1 MVYAFIFTIC
11 GFISKLLRA
20 AWTTLVSEPA
30 VLAVPSEQQGLSF
43 RELMEDLSS
52 KQQAVKQLKQRLL
65 EALQANKA
73 QEVMQILRTEKL
85 DIDTVLEVDDP
96 SMVLASYKQGE
107 DKGRDPL
114 QNKAPFITFIKYLGL
129 GIWVSMKLWQD

>member
-114 QNKAPFITFIKYLGL
+114 QNKAPLITFIKYLGL
-129 GIWVSMKLWQD
+129 GI